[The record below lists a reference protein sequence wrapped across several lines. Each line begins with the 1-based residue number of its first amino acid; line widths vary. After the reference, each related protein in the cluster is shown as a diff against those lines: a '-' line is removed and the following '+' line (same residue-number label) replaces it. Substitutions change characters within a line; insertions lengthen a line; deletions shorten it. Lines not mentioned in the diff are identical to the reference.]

1 MKNKI
6 TCDLCPHHCKLS
18 ENQVGFCGA
27 RKAIGGRI
35 RSLNYGKLTS
45 LAMDPIE
52 KKPLSYYKPGSQI
65 LSVGSFGCNMHC
77 PFCQNYSIAKG
88 KIDDIYLRT
97 LSPQELIDLAISKK
111 NKGNIGIAFTYNEP
125 LIAFEF
131 ILDTAKI
138 AEKEDLDIVI
148 VTNGQIEETYL
159 KKLLPYVSAWNIDLK
174 CFTESGYKK
183 LGGFLET
190 TKRSITLAQEVSHV
204 EVTTLIVPDLS
215 DNPKEMAEEA
225 QFLASLN
232 PDLPLH
238 LSRYFPSYKYNKP
251 ATDKKTIRDL
261 KLIAKKYLNN
271 VKLGN
276 MY

>member
-27 RKAIGGRI
+27 RKAVDGRI
-35 RSLNYGKLTS
+35 ISLNYGKLTS

-183 LGGFLET
+183 
-190 TKRSITLAQEVSHV
+190 
-204 EVTTLIVPDLS
+204 
-215 DNPKEMAEEA
+215 
-225 QFLASLN
+225 
-232 PDLPLH
+232 
-238 LSRYFPSYKYNKP
+238 
-251 ATDKKTIRDL
+251 
-261 KLIAKKYLNN
+261 
-271 VKLGN
+271 
-276 MY
+276 